1 MKTHLLVNHKK
12 SSGPD
17 TDVTFRIKEEQLNI
31 AKQWLQT
38 SDVKV
43 YRETLISEKSFSI
56 PVKREELVIEHV
68 ILSSSTKG
76 QNDAPPEVI
85 RILLSEEEVKFTK
98 TMVYLDDVSVYKQQ
112 IEDIKHIE
120 ETLKREEP
128 RIKFK

>member
-1 MKTHLLVNHKK
+1 METHLLVNHEK
-12 SSGPD
+12 SSEAD
-17 TDVTFRIKEEQLNI
+17 TDITFKIKEEQLNI

-38 SDVKV
+38 ADVKV

-98 TMVYLDDVSVYKQQ
+98 TMVYLEDVSIYKHQ

>member
-43 YRETLISEKSFSI
+43 YREISTSEKSFSI

-76 QNDAPPEVI
+76 QNDSPPEVI

>member
-1 MKTHLLVNHKK
+1 METHLFVNNER
-12 SSGPD
+12 SSGLD
-17 TDVTFRIKEEQLNI
+17 TDITFKIKEEQLNI

-38 SDVKV
+38 ADVKV

-76 QNDAPPEVI
+76 QNDAAPEVI
-85 RILLSEEEVKFTK
+85 RIPISEEEVKFTK
-98 TMVYLDDVSVYKQQ
+98 TMVHLEDVSIYKQQ
-112 IEDIKHIE
+112 IEDIKHIK
-120 ETLKREEP
+120 ETLKKEEP

>member
-1 MKTHLLVNHKK
+1 MKTHLLVNHEK
-12 SSGPD
+12 SSEAD
-17 TDVTFRIKEEQLNI
+17 TDITFKIKEEQLNI

-38 SDVKV
+38 ADVKV

-98 TMVYLDDVSVYKQQ
+98 TMVYLEDVSIYKHQ

>member
-1 MKTHLLVNHKK
+1 MENHLLANHGK
-12 SSGPD
+12 SSEPD
-17 TDVTFRIKEEQLNI
+17 TDVTFKIKEEQLNI

-38 SDVKV
+38 ADVKV
-43 YRETLISEKSFSI
+43 YRETLTSEKSFSI

-76 QNDAPPEVI
+76 QKDAIPEVI

-98 TMVYLDDVSVYKQQ
+98 TMVHLEDVSIYKQQ

-128 RIKFK
+128 RIKF